1 LKLARKIFPITT
13 DFHGSHFFLKDQGK
27 RWATPLFVVLIVIE
41 TTDVMFAVDSIPAIL
56 AISRDPFI
64 VYSSNVFA
72 ILGLRALFFS
82 LSGIMRLFEYLHY
95 GLAAILVFV
104 GIKMLVSDW
113 IHLPVWI
120 ALIVIAVILTVTIVA
135 SVLFPKNER
144 KQETPAPRDSS
155 AQSEIV
161 ESTPFE
167 ED

>member
-1 LKLARKIFPITT
+1 
-13 DFHGSHFFLKDQGK
+13 
-27 RWATPLFVVLIVIE
+27 
-41 TTDVMFAVDSIPAIL
+41 M
-56 AISRDPFI
+56 
-64 VYSSNVFA
+64 FA
-72 ILGLRALFFS
+72 ILGLRALFFA